1 MFLEKELLDG
11 FIWEV
16 ARRQVWLEY
25 NESAG
30 EWKEMKLELSE
41 GSIIWNFLGSFK
53 DVFGFESYNC

>member
-1 MFLEKELLDG
+1 M
-11 FIWEV
+11 
-16 ARRQVWLEY
+16 WLEY
-25 NESAG
+25 SESAG